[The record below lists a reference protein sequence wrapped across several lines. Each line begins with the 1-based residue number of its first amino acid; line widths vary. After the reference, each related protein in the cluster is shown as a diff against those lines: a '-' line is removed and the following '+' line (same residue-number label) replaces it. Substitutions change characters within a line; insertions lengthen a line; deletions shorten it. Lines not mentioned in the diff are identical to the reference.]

1 MVAERE
7 VLGHSAMTKDVGH
20 ASEVSGIGV
29 AYEDV
34 AFEVSSFTEPES
46 VSVSGGVLVN
56 VDVSIRGVLPV
67 HTYEGRGLLAT
78 GDDNGHSS
86 IKRTL
91 ASDGVARKIL
101 VVEVVRNVSLGVF
114 EDEAGSS
121 FGEAIKGIS
130 GETKVSGDVF
140 IELQALLSIEF
151 KHHFFSAVDGG

>member
-1 MVAERE
+1 MVTKRE
-7 VLGHSAMTKDVGH
+7 VLRHSTVTKDVRH
-20 ASEVSGIGV
+20 TSEVSGIGV
-29 AYEDV
+29 TYEDV
-34 AFEVSSFTEPES
+34 AFEVSSFTEPEGI
-46 VSVSGGVLVN
+46 SVSGGVLVN

-67 HTYEGRGLLAT
+67 HTYKSRGFLAT
-78 GDDNGHSS
+78 GDDNWHGS
-86 IKRTL
+86 IERTL

-101 VVEVVRNVSLGVF
+101 VVEVVRNISLGVF